1 MEKKKMKIWKKILIV
16 IAVIILIYLLIT
28 LYKYIVLT
36 KIYER
41 NTESNKV
48 PNRHYYSE
56 TEDTIMEFWYKDGLM
71 KAHLERK
78 EKVGDMIM
86 WEDSN
91 TGEKYVFWNEP
102 ERLYQE
108 GGQVVANYA
117 SMFTES
123 QSKIR
128 LMMAAHPLLFIVPTK
143 YDNKQCYYVT
153 MFDIKE
159 KIDKETGLTLLE
171 GNSGIERTLK
181 YTFNDVTDEDVE
193 MPNLSE
199 YEYIGSNN

>member
-41 NTESNKV
+41 NMESKKITNSY
-48 PNRHYYSE
+48 YYSE

-71 KAHLERK
+71 KVHLERK
-78 EKVGDMIM
+78 GNVGDIIM

-102 ERLYQE
+102 EKKYQE

-181 YTFNDVTDEDVE
+181 YTFDDVTDEDVE

-199 YEYIGSNN
+199 YEYTST

>member
-41 NTESNKV
+41 NTTSNEV

-71 KAHLERK
+71 KVHLERK
-78 EKVGDMIM
+78 ENVGDMIM

-102 ERLYQE
+102 EKKYQE

>member
-41 NTESNKV
+41 NMESKKITNSY
-48 PNRHYYSE
+48 YYSE
-56 TEDTIMEFWYKDGLM
+56 TEDTIIEGWQKDGIKKMYAKL
-71 KAHLERK
+71 KGK
-78 EKVGDMIM
+78 IGDIEM
-86 WEDSN
+86 WENSN

-102 ERLYQE
+102 EKRYQE
-108 GGQVVANYA
+108 GGQVVMSFA

-123 QSKIR
+123 EKNIR
-128 LMMAAHPLLFIVPTK
+128 LMMAAHPLLFIIPSK
-143 YDNKQCYYVT
+143 YEDKQCYYIT
-153 MFDIKE
+153 LFDIKE

-199 YEYIGSNN
+199 YEYIENKD